1 MHTTDKIDEDV
12 LLDTDSL
19 CLPFYSIWREVLFND
34 GERKEVKYEK
44 KTFDDL
50 CLVPSDLREKVEFGV
65 TKISPTQS

>member
-1 MHTTDKIDEDV
+1 MMAI
-12 LLDTDSL
+12 
-19 CLPFYSIWREVLFND
+19 